1 MKKIVFILICFSAAL
16 IISCGDSG
24 SSEKCE
30 SSFDC
35 PIGKVCSNGMC
46 VSEGSADDGSGD
58 GSNGEI
64 PDEGNG
70 GGSNGG
76 SSGNHDGGDT
86 APDDDSDSATDPEDI
101 TGTCEPGKTQKCGY
115 QGPAGTEDVGPCKA
129 ATRTC
134 KEDGTWGKCEGAVE
148 PVYESG
154 EELCT
159 NGIDDDCDGKVD
171 NGTEEGGCA
180 YWNNTEVP
188 DADADADV
196 DPGIIDVGYT
206 GDYDDAYQLPVDVE
220 ICNDSC
226 IPMKADC
233 FPSDINEGESGL
245 CNQVDDD
252 CDGIVDEGCSCT
264 AGQTQPCFLGPKNFR
279 GVGTCHD
286 GVQTCKVTMRA
297 GSTGVWGE
305 CMGGISP
312 KQDVCDNAD
321 NNCNGCDDD
330 KLCCAPPI
338 NCAYDLTADGDFL
351 PFKYKIIDGKQIYD
365 TGHKFNDADTATWE
379 WTLTKGPCDIVL
391 NKVNSFV
398 KGGKTLAEVGDINTD
413 NGTQNTIVSGVGF
426 SQFKVKFKLSGN
438 YKLHLKVTRENGE
451 VYECEWV
458 ITVVSEGLRIE
469 LCWDRNTAVDA
480 DLHVGK
486 NGTTTR
492 WSNGQIAKNY
502 EIDACYFYNCKYSAS
517 DGPHWGYD
525 TTMNYDKDGKGPKEM
540 RNPRLDM
547 DNVMAGP
554 YPENINIDNPNDGDT
569 FRVGVYWWSGTAGVT
584 RPVINIYCGGTLR
597 ATYGGYVSD
606 SGDSFV
612 YQVENFDSN
621 HDFWKVVEVQWVGD
635 YSSDGCILTPK
646 LDSNGA
652 YMVKDSIDYPF
663 NYTEW

>member
-76 SSGNHDGGDT
+76 GSGNHDGGDT

-264 AGQTQPCFLGPKNFR
+264 AGQTQACFLGPKNYR
-279 GVGTCHD
+279 NTGTCQD

-305 CMGGISP
+305 CVGGISP
-312 KQDVCDNAD
+312 SLDKCDNAD
-321 NNCNGCDDD
+321 NNCNGCTDD

-338 NCAYDLTADGDFL
+338 DCAYDIGTAT
-351 PFKYKIIDGKQIYD
+351 PFEDKLIDGTQIYD

-391 NKVNSFV
+391 
-398 KGGKTLAEVGDINTD
+398 GKTSFTTKGATTAAGLDG
-413 NGTQNTIVSGVGF
+413 NGTKSTVVSGVGL
-426 SQFKVKFKLSGN
+426 SHFKVNFILSGS
-438 YKLHLKVTRENGE
+438 YILHLKVTRPNGE
-451 VYECEWV
+451 VHECEWKLR
-458 ITVVSEGLRIE
+458 VVSDGLRIE
-469 LCWDRNTAVDA
+469 LCWDTNKTVDV
-480 DLHVGK
+480 DLHLGMNGK
-486 NGTTTR
+486 TTQ
-492 WSNGQIAKNY
+492 WAS
-502 EIDACYFYNCKYSAS
+502 DDCYYGNCKNTGTPNWGYPDTTNTILTNAS
-517 DGPHWGYD
+517 DPDNLVFTKNKKAY
-525 TTMNYDKDGKGPKEM
+525 
-540 RNPRLDM
+540 NPRLDI
-547 DNVMAGP
+547 DNIRRGAI
-554 YPENINIDNPNDGDT
+554 PENINIDNPNNEDT
-569 FRVGVYWWSGTAGVT
+569 FKVGVRHYQSGTSNT
-584 RPVINIYCGGTLR
+584 HPVVNVYCGGTIK

-606 SGDSFV
+606 TGDSFV
-612 YQVENFDSN
+612 YQVNNFNSED
-621 HDFWKVVEVQWVGD
+621 DFWKVVEIKWVDDGRGFK
-635 YSSDGCILTPK
+635 SDACELTPK
-646 LDSNGA
+646 WDNGYVVEDNLPLDYSPYYSYSN
-652 YMVKDSIDYPF
+652 
-663 NYTEW
+663 W